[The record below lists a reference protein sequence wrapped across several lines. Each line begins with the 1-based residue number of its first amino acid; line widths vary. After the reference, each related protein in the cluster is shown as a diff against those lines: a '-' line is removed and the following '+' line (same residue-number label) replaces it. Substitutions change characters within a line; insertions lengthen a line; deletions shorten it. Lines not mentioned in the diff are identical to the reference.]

1 METEIRH
8 RLPSKERSIKDITPD
23 DKIVRV
29 LGVVVGSD
37 EDNFS
42 IMLDDGTGRAVVQF
56 IDPDQFQKAEA
67 GKRVRVIGR
76 TRVQE
81 EEVYIEAE
89 LIQDMGRLDM
99 GLYEQVRYITEK
111 IRGE

>member
-1 METEIRH
+1 METEIRR

-29 LGVVVGSD
+29 LGVVVGRD

-67 GKRVRVIGR
+67 GKRVRIIGR
-76 TRVQE
+76 AMIQDDVF
-81 EEVYIEAE
+81 IEAE
-89 LIQDMGRLDM
+89 LIQDMSRLDM
-99 GLYEQVRYITEK
+99 GFYEQVRYITDK

>member
-1 METEIRH
+1 METEMRR
-8 RLPSKERSIKDITPD
+8 RLPSKERCIKDITAD
-23 DKIVRV
+23 DIRVRV
-29 LGVVVGSD
+29 LGVVVGRD
-37 EDNFS
+37 EDNYS

-67 GKRVRVIGR
+67 GKRVRIIGR
-76 TRVQE
+76 AMVQE
-81 EEVYIEAE
+81 GVVMEAE
-89 LIQDMGRLDM
+89 LIQDMSKLDM

>member
-1 METEIRH
+1 METETRR
-8 RLPSKERSIKDITPD
+8 RLPSKERSIKDVATD
-23 DKIVRV
+23 DIRVRV
-29 LGVVVGSD
+29 LGIVVGRD
-37 EDNFS
+37 EDNYS

-67 GKRVRVIGR
+67 GKKVRIIGR
-76 TRVQE
+76 VMVS
-81 EEVYIEAE
+81 EEVLIEAE
-89 LIQDMGRLDM
+89 IIQDMSRLDM

>member
-1 METEIRH
+1 METETRR
-8 RLPSKERSIKDITPD
+8 RLPSKERSITDVTTDDIR
-23 DKIVRV
+23 VRV
-29 LGVVVGSD
+29 LGIVVGRD
-37 EDNFS
+37 EDNYS

-67 GKRVRVIGR
+67 GKKVRIIGR
-76 TRVQE
+76 VMVS
-81 EEVYIEAE
+81 EEVLIEAE
-89 LIQDMGRLDM
+89 IIQDMSRLDM